1 MTGGDDRPSRLGSN
15 LESDFEIVSPE
26 AQAAISRVS
35 YGRPTATLTP
45 AKSKKR
51 PSAPRNLLKEL
62 APFNQDSIVKADPG
76 IPGLNLRDAHN
87 TRGFVRTLNTIT
99 TSSNT
104 PILPL
109 DTLNPHRQE
118 DEQPRA
124 TRSNRN
130 NLRST
135 KNARSPKSKKIQED
149 FHGGPTTRV
158 RDLPKAS
165 EARTAEDTVREE
177 AKRQRRLKAE
187 GKKAW
192 TVWRA
197 RKRT

>member
-1 MTGGDDRPSRLGSN
+1 MTGGDDRPSRLDSN

-51 PSAPRNLLKEL
+51 QSVPRNLLKEL
-62 APFNQDSIVKADPG
+62 APFNQDSVVKADPG
-76 IPGLNLRDAHN
+76 ITGLNISDAHN
-87 TRGFVRTLNTIT
+87 TRGFVRTLNTIAT
-99 TSSNT
+99 GSDR

-109 DTLNPHRQE
+109 DSLNPKRQE

-124 TRSNRN
+124 MRSNRN
-130 NLRST
+130 NVRST
-135 KNARSPKSKKIQED
+135 NNARSQKSKKIKKHFQ
-149 FHGGPTTRV
+149 GGPTTKV
-158 RDLPKAS
+158 GDLPKAS
-165 EARTAEDTVREE
+165 EAMTAEDTVREE